1 MLQKMRT
8 KAQGLGSKVI
18 FGLVIFA
25 LAAFGFG
32 GSSFFQSSEQPAAT
46 VNGVE
51 VTRFELERAAQQ
63 RKESLRA
70 EYGDEFLD
78 LLDTGAISRVVL
90 SELIQRALAKSFAS
104 DLGLLASEKQVDEV
118 ILNDPAFELA
128 GEFSPDLFRQRVAS
142 IGFTPERYREEKGD
156 ELRLSALQE
165 AVLDSSFVPS
175 LELRQLAQVSL
186 QTRDIAW
193 LEFDSELYQSQV
205 EVSEEELATAYQLR
219 LAEFMTDTRVD
230 AQYLELRLEDIAGS
244 AEFEPEESSIRA
256 AYDAEVSEF
265 GGAEQRDAA
274 HILLAVDESRS
285 EEQAIEEAR
294 SLRERILAGAP
305 FEELA
310 RELSDDPGS
319 AAEGGSLGPAGA
331 GVYVPPFEEALW
343 ALQEGELSDPVVTQ
357 FGVHLIRLDAII
369 RSDPPSFE
377 ERRGAIEQELRGL
390 AALDRFVEIK
400 LEVDDLAFDAQSSLD
415 PLLEKFDLV
424 LQEEMGVTEWAGAGV
439 FTEAALREALFA
451 SDVKDSGFNSPLIE
465 LGEDLAY
472 VVRASDVHEATQI
485 PFEEVRE
492 QLHQE
497 IQGERARELAS
508 QAAEAA
514 LQALLSGAGASEV
527 AETEQ
532 AWQRRDAMRRNES
545 DVPQEVIGAAF
556 ELPRPASGQRSMDI
570 SSLGDGAS
578 VLVVV
583 SGVRD
588 GDTAEIPDSELQ
600 SLSDQIGALVRQR
613 ELASLYRDLRETAD
627 IESELLE
634 E

>member
-8 KAQGLGSKVI
+8 KAQGLGSKVLV
-18 FGLVIFA
+18 GLVIFA

-32 GSSFFQSSEQPAAT
+32 SFSFFQPTEQPAAT

-51 VTRFELERAAQQ
+51 VTRFELERAVQQ
-63 RKESLRA
+63 RTEILRA
-70 EYGDEFLD
+70 EYGDEFLNR
-78 LLDTGAISRVVL
+78 LDTGAISRGVL
-90 SELIQRALAKSFAS
+90 SELIQRAIAKRFAS

-118 ILNDPAFELA
+118 ILNDPVFELA
-128 GEFSPDLFRQRVAS
+128 GEFSPDMFRQWVES
-142 IGFTPERYREEKGD
+142 IGFTPERYRQEKGD
-156 ELRLSALQE
+156 ELRLNALQS

-193 LEFDSELYQSQV
+193 LDFETELYLSQV
-205 EVSEEELATAYQLR
+205 DVSEEELATAYQLR
-219 LAEFMTDTRVD
+219 VAEFMTDTKVD
-230 AQYLELRLEDIAGS
+230 AQYIELRLEDIAGS
-244 AEFEPEESSIRA
+244 AEFEPDESSIRA
-256 AYDAEVSEF
+256 AYDAEVSEL
-265 GGAEQRDAA
+265 GGAEQRDAV

-294 SLRERILAGAP
+294 SLRERILAGEP

-310 RELSDDPGS
+310 RALSDDPGS
-319 AAEGGSLGPAGA
+319 AAVGGSLGPATV

-377 ERRGAIEQELRGL
+377 ERRGALEQELRGL
-390 AALDRFVEIK
+390 AALGRFVEIK
-400 LEVDDLAFDAQSSLD
+400 LEVDDLAFDAQNSLD
-415 PLLEKFDLV
+415 PLLGQFDLV
-424 LQEEMGVTEWAGAGV
+424 LKEEMGVTEWSGGGV

-465 LGEDLAY
+465 VGEDLAY
-472 VVRASDVHEATQI
+472 VVLAHDVHEAAQI

-497 IQGERARELAS
+497 IQSERARELAS
-508 QAAEAA
+508 QSAESA
-514 LQALLSGAGASEV
+514 LQALLAGAGASEV
-527 AETEQ
+527 AETGQ
-532 AWQRRDAMRRNES
+532 AWQRRDAARRSES
-545 DVPQEVIGAAF
+545 NVPQEVMGAAF
-556 ELPRPASGQRSMDI
+556 ELPRPASEQRSMDVTT
-570 SSLGDGAS
+570 LGDGAS

-588 GDTAEIPDSELQ
+588 GDTAEIPESELQ
-600 SLSDQIGALVRQR
+600 SLSDQIRALARQR
-613 ELASLYRDLRETAD
+613 ELASLYLDLRETAD
-627 IESELLE
+627 IESELLVE
-634 E
+634 